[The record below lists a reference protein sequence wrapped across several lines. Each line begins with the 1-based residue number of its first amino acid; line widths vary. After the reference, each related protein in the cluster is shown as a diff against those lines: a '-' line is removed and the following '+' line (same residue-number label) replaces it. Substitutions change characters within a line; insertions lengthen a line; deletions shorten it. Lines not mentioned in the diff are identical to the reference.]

1 MKQKSNLDSQLSE
14 ILLNIQMARTI
25 SIVEGDE
32 QLDRPNIYI
41 LTPWVLYKTIG
52 ICLDVSD
59 LYLGQSS
66 SPSPANEE
74 LHD

>member
-1 MKQKSNLDSQLSE
+1 
-14 ILLNIQMARTI
+14 MARTI

-32 QLDRPNIYI
+32 QLDRPHIYI